1 MKQERNG
8 DKIAM
13 I

>member
-8 DKIAM
+8 DKIVM